1 MIRLWID
8 VEAVTVVRPES
19 SGESELNVP
28 GVREHGDDI
37 GQGQV
42 QLLLADGG
50 IAGPGEVTAQ
60 APIVNRLRSS
70 QIRISCNFR
79 FDRKTTGR

>member
-1 MIRLWID
+1 M
-8 VEAVTVVRPES
+8 ETVTVVMPEYCC
-19 SGESELNVP
+19 ESELNVP

-50 IAGPGEVTAQ
+50 VLRPGDVTAK
-60 APIVNRLRSS
+60 APIMNRLGVS
-70 QIRISCNFR
+70 QIRISG
-79 FDRKTTGR
+79 DRD

>member
-1 MIRLWID
+1 MKT
-8 VEAVTVVRPES
+8 VAVVRPKS
-19 SGESELNVP
+19 RGESEHNVP

-50 IAGPGEVTAQ
+50 VLRPSDVTAQ
-60 APIVNRLRSS
+60 APIMNRLGIS
-70 QIRISCNFR
+70 QIRISG
-79 FDRKTTGR
+79 DRD

>member
-1 MIRLWID
+1 MIRLWVD

-19 SGESELNVP
+19 RGESKLNVP

-42 QLLLADGG
+42 QLLLTDGG
-50 IAGPGEVTAQ
+50 VARPGEVTAQ
-60 APIVNRLRSS
+60 APIMNRLGIS
-70 QIRISCNFR
+70 QIRISG
-79 FDRKTTGR
+79 DRD